1 MRKLL
6 TLSLAP
12 ALPVLLVA
20 IVLAACRG
28 GDNAARQDPTPSDAS
43 TSSLPE
49 TTVPPSA
56 PTTHAPRPADE
67 SCDTTAVHDAIA
79 NSDAIEPEMAFE
91 LTYLKCAQGY
101 GWARIQ
107 SDIDGAT
114 VFFKGAGA
122 DIELLDLGTAVCPT
136 HAGMPANVATELA
149 PPGVNWHSEC

>member
-1 MRKLL
+1 
-6 TLSLAP
+6 
-12 ALPVLLVA
+12 
-20 IVLAACRG
+20 
-28 GDNAARQDPTPSDAS
+28 
-43 TSSLPE
+43 
-49 TTVPPSA
+49 
-56 PTTHAPRPADE
+56 
-67 SCDTTAVHDAIA
+67 
-79 NSDAIEPEMAFE
+79 MAFE
-91 LTYLKCAQGY
+91 LTYLECAQGY